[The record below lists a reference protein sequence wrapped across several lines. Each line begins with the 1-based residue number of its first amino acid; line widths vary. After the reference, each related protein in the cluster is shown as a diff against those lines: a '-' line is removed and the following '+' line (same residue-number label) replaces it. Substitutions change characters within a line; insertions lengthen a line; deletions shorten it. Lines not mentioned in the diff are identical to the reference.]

1 MIKEIITTFLAGF
14 FLHLATT
21 SKENR
26 QKHLVNFQTGMGYI
40 DNILRSRPAKFAIRT
55 LIVLLILASAVLGT
69 LICTINIL
77 NNKPL
82 LLSLIA
88 PVLSVGAVLPLAS
101 LVYKQ
106 SFE

>member
-1 MIKEIITTFLAGF
+1 MIKELITTFLAGF
-14 FLHLATT
+14 LLHLATT

-26 QKHLVNFQTGMGYI
+26 QKHLANFETTMGYI
-40 DNILRSRPAKFAIRT
+40 DNILRSRPAKFAIRA
-55 LIVLLILASAVLGT
+55 LIVLLILGSAVLGT

-77 NNKPL
+77 NNQPL
-82 LLSLIA
+82 ILCLII